1 MRRRLGGYMGESRYS
16 LEETFPATEAERAEI
31 ERSAKAKGTWLK
43 APNGQDTK
51 LTPKQWVT
59 VRTAAFK
66 KWFGDWEKDARIE
79 KLRRSEPLVFTGE
92 EYKGKYELDARS
104 AERYILDNL
113 RGEYVNKDTGERIS
127 VSRRGVRKVLHHDVE
142 NEVHLKSIAYIP
154 QMLENAVFVS
164 EELNAKST
172 TGFDSYRYYVCGL
185 EIGGEQYTA
194 KLVVGKLG
202 RETYY
207 DHVLSPIKKDTLL
220 KGIGEIPSPRAQK
233 KSISTEIRDKRL
245 LSILQTNSS
254 KIVDENGE
262 PLVAYHGTSRGDRV
276 GNIFDP
282 ARATSGP
289 MAYFTTDR
297 GVAEGYSKTK
307 SDTSLAQEGLN
318 EDFNNR
324 FLMRF
329 GNGLRV
335 KLKSAWGYVPLAKRR
350 EIAEKA
356 SHVKFDD
363 DYNIVYDEN
372 NTIGAG
378 NFDMHL
384 REARGNVFVALTD
397 EWLNSGNL
405 FREDEA
411 KFLEVLRLVGFDN
424 VEYVDIYKQDPKVY
438 EVFLNLRRPLDTT
451 KISKADMSGLKRA
464 AKQAQ
469 KGYDPEASRHVDDWD
484 KTSISPQEWIEK
496 LDDDVKNGTTYAWTI
511 VPDFVTEYLR
521 GKGYDG
527 IRDAGGKYAEKKHE
541 VLIPFGSTQI
551 KSATENVGTFDAGN
565 PDIRYSLGGGA
576 RVLRG
581 EQPFP
586 LAPKSGEWAAEK
598 LGEFM
603 PVPFAGNKKTIIEAH
618 AELFRRI
625 GELARS
631 AGGRVIDAF
640 AGAGT
645 YTAGLGALGALPQG
659 SVLNEWA
666 ASRYVMH
673 KMLAKN
679 PEGVAEAVREL
690 LARFARSAELA
701 EFRRKLEAV
710 RQGAEEKTKL
720 TQALVDWFNDELRG
734 KHGVKYVEG
743 TENSAFGDANLI
755 ESEASAAFYV
765 VLQTLTTGSHPVNFK
780 FDEKGKLFIE
790 VANGVFRTG
799 HLSTRLIN
807 AKGGFNENALNPE
820 KYTKRIEA
828 TGRAYRAARLDVRRG
843 DGWELAKTAK
853 RGDVVFVDPAY
864 LGVQAYGKSGVTATD
879 ANDKELAIARLAD
892 LAKWAD
898 ARGASI
904 VYTNEYSDKSG
915 TGGMSQAEYA
925 EVWEEALK
933 RIGTETASVNYFDRQ
948 ARGMGKG
955 GEARADIVFATGAA
969 SHLLKTSR
977 VELDAIKERYGAET
991 DEEAEAIA
999 WEAKTRGLSA
1009 EQLAQAEEWR
1019 RVRWSLGAAEQAA
1032 WGKVLDDY
1040 EAGRLPARGMVTVL
1054 PRTPA
1059 VLQRCG
1065 AANLPLKISKG
1076 VLDKVTK
1083 EKHGVPVRELR
1094 GLLVNL
1100 DNPIAVFRSRTQ
1112 ADSLVVLTELRDEAN
1127 GNNAVVAVRLDAKSD
1142 SEHEINAVA
1151 SIYGRPAF
1159 QIEGFLRDGLALY
1172 LHTKKIRAYLRSG
1185 RLQLPAETS
1194 RRGSSSLLTQDDFT
1208 QDELGVVK
1216 VNNKKPLDGRGEV
1229 YGAYDPRTR
1238 EVFVA
1243 ENARVDTLLHE
1254 LGWHAAYDWA
1264 RTHEPKLYAQMR
1276 SYAQSAPEEV
1286 RAAVREAYAGF
1297 SEEAMLDEIGAA
1309 AFSEEFTGLVEER
1322 LAEIKDG
1329 RRRGIVKR
1337 WWAGFKKLAVRLWRA
1352 LTGRSVPLQK
1362 IPVAAGFACGHPQAS
1377 CRLRERSRFLPHI
1390 SGAAIAPRSDEARKV
1405 SFPCFFFSVQRRK
1418 TRRKWWSGRA
1428 TNGEHRPQPGWAGA
1442 NSSSISS
1449 KRVSSM
1455 VTGFSL
1461 PLRINVNLSSYR

>member
-1 MRRRLGGYMGESRYS
+1 MGESRYS
-16 LEETFPATEAERAEI
+16 LEETFPATAEERDGI
-31 ERSAKAKGTWLK
+31 EREAKANGTWLK

-59 VRTAAFK
+59 VRTRAFK
-66 KWFGDWEKDARIE
+66 KWFGDWEKRARIQ
-79 KLRRSEPLVFTGE
+79 KLIDAPSISLSEYAGQ
-92 EYKGKYELDARS
+92 YELTRDSARS
-104 AERYILDNL
+104 WIKNNIEGKSFTID
-113 RGEYVNKDTGERIS
+113 DTGDVVRIGK
-127 VSRRGVRKVLHHDVE
+127 VGRKKVTSHGYE
-142 NEVHLKSIAYIP
+142 NDVHLKSIASIP
-154 QMLENAVFVS
+154 AMLKNATFIDES
-164 EELNAKST
+164 PKEK
-172 TGFDSYRYYVCGL
+172 TGARYRSFRYYVVGVKMD
-185 EIGGEQYTA
+185 GVDYTA
-194 KLVVGKLG
+194 KLVVGVASDGSL
-202 RETYY
+202 YY
-207 DHVLSPIKKDTLL
+207 DHSLTQIEKGVLSSLALENQPRTQDHQNAPDGIKDTRLFSLL
-220 KGIGEIPSPRAQK
+220 QAQ
-233 KSISTEIRDKRL
+233 
-245 LSILQTNSS
+245 SS
-254 KIVDENGE
+254 LVVDGNGE

-363 DYNIVYDEN
+363 DDNIVYDEN

-581 EQPFP
+581 GQPFP

-631 AGGRVIDAF
+631 SGGRVIDAF

-645 YTAGLGALGALPQG
+645 YTAGLGALPQG

-673 KMLAKN
+673 KMLAQN

-977 VELDAIKERYGAET
+977 VELDAIKARHGART

-1019 RVRWSLGAAEQAA
+1019 RVRYSLSAAEQAA

-1329 RRRGIVKR
+1329 RLKY
-1337 WWAGFKKLAVRLWRA
+1337 
-1352 LTGRSVPLQK
+1352 GR
-1362 IPVAAGFACGHPQAS
+1362 C
-1377 CRLRERSRFLPHI
+1377 
-1390 SGAAIAPRSDEARKV
+1390 
-1405 SFPCFFFSVQRRK
+1405 
-1418 TRRKWWSGRA
+1418 
-1428 TNGEHRPQPGWAGA
+1428 
-1442 NSSSISS
+1442 
-1449 KRVSSM
+1449 
-1455 VTGFSL
+1455 
-1461 PLRINVNLSSYR
+1461 